1 MKNLKSALAVIA
13 ALCLMMCLTVP
24 VFATESVTTTAAPAA
39 TEATTGETVAETTG
53 ETTAQTEEEGFEGAQ
68 QPGAAE
74 EEGDIHIPLNDET
87 TPDTE
92 TEEEHNHVHAEEAE
106 EETAGHKALRIV
118 LIVLE
123 VIASV
128 ALIIVVLVQSGKESG
143 LSGAIS
149 GNSDSYMGKGKGAT
163 MDKKLASMTKWI
175 ALVWVALTL
184 VLSMI

>member
-13 ALCLMMCLTVP
+13 AICLLMCLTVP
-24 VFATESVTTTAAPAA
+24 VFATENLTTAAPVAT
-39 TEATTGETVAETTG
+39 TEATTGETIA

-74 EEGDIHIPLNDET
+74 EEGDVHIPLDDAT
-87 TPDTE
+87 APTTE
-92 TEEEHNHVHAEEAE
+92 TEDEHNHDHAAEAE
-106 EETAGHKALRIV
+106 EESTGHKVVRII
-118 LIVLE
+118 LTVLE
-123 VIASV
+123 VITSV

-163 MDKKLASMTKWI
+163 MDKKLAAMTKWI

-184 VLSMI
+184 VLSLI